1 MERTIQRKK
10 QVCVKDK
17 QSQRGSAMTEFAVLA
32 VVMVPMF
39 SLVPLLAK
47 VSDVNQSTIQA
58 SRYAAWE
65 RTLHNTSSK
74 DDSRL
79 AVEVNNLFFSKSDEL
94 IRSDDG
100 LLTGE
105 EHQNNFW
112 SGYGVVDGKQSR
124 LVNDSSSD
132 NKSYV
137 VTTNES
143 LPTVTGALTKGVN
156 KVIST
161 MGKFTPGANWDLEE
175 DGLYVAKIGTNIKGN
190 SYLPGTENCEGNKS
204 DEVFTCIRRH
214 NAILVD
220 AWESSGSAQVKERVK
235 ALVPTSV
242 FAPVANA
249 TKIISIAP
257 FLKEFKYLDKDAFG
271 YVAPDVLP
279 PDRYGK

>member
-1 MERTIQRKK
+1 MERTIQRERRASR
-10 QVCVKDK
+10 KDK
-17 QSQRGSAMTEFAVLA
+17 RSQRGSAMTEFAVLA

-65 RTLHNTSSK
+65 RTLHDTSAK
-74 DDSRL
+74 DDLRL

-94 IRSDDG
+94 IRSDEG
-100 LLTGE
+100 MLTGE

-124 LVNDSSSD
+124 LVNSGSSD
-132 NKSYV
+132 SEIYV
-137 VTTNES
+137 ATTNES
-143 LPTVTGALTKGVN
+143 LPTVTGVLTKGVN
-156 KVIST
+156 SVISK
-161 MGKFTPGANWDLEE
+161 MSEFTPGANWDLEE
-175 DGLYVAKIGTNIKGN
+175 NGLYVAKIGTNIKSNG
-190 SYLPGTENCEGNKS
+190 YLPGAENCEGSES
-204 DEVFTCIRRH
+204 DEIFTCIRRH

-242 FAPVANA
+242 FSPVANI
-249 TKIISIAP
+249 TKVISIAP